1 MAHPGTDSTQ
11 QWTVLSLLQWG
22 SDYLKEKGFDEPRL
36 TVDLLLAHVL
46 NLPRLNLYL
55 QFDRP
60 LTTDELSRFKTLFK
74 RRLSREP
81 LQYIIGETDFMG
93 LRVRVTPDVLVPRP
107 ETELLAERAI
117 EELKR
122 RAPGSQVVL
131 EIGTGS
137 GNLAMAIARFVPTA
151 RIVSIDVSAPAL
163 AVAREN
169 LRSHGIETVD
179 LEVVDVFSG
188 WPEERKFDLIV
199 SNPPYISLTEFA
211 ELQPEVRDFE
221 PRLATTDESD
231 GLRVIRRIVDLA
243 GTALLPGGSL
253 LLEVAYDQYRDVT
266 RLLDQRGLKDVRWY
280 DDHAGIP
287 RVVSALREG
296 LQ

>member
-1 MAHPGTDSTQ
+1 MAHPGTDSAQ

-60 LTTDELSRFKTLFK
+60 LTADELSRFKTLFK

-81 LQYIIGETDFMG
+81 LQYIVGETDFMG
-93 LRVRVTPDVLVPRP
+93 LRVRVTRDVLVPRP

-117 EELKR
+117 EALKK

-151 RIVSIDVSAPAL
+151 RIISIDVSAPAL

-179 LEVVDVFSG
+179 LEVVDVFSD
-188 WPEERKFDLIV
+188 WPEERRFDLIV
-199 SNPPYISLTEFA
+199 SNPPYVSLTEFA

-243 GTALLPGGSL
+243 GTALLPGGCL
-253 LLEVAYDQYRDVT
+253 LLEVAYDQSGDVT
-266 RLLDQRGLKDVRWY
+266 RLLEQRGLKDVRWF

>member
-1 MAHPGTDSTQ
+1 MTHSSNDAAQ

-22 SDYLKEKGFDEPRL
+22 SDYLKAKGFDEPRL

-46 NLPRLNLYL
+46 SLPRLNLYL

-60 LTTDELSRFKTLFK
+60 LTADERARFKALFK
-74 RRLSREP
+74 RRLAREP

-107 ETELLAERAI
+107 ETELLAECAI

-122 RAPGSQVVL
+122 RGDAGQEVL

-137 GNLAMAIARFVPTA
+137 GNLALAIARFVPSA
-151 RIVSIDVSAPAL
+151 HILSIDVSAAAL
-163 AVAREN
+163 AVAGEN
-169 LRSHGIETVD
+169 LRMHGIQTVD
-179 LEVVDVFSG
+179 LDEMDVFSDRVLG
-188 WPEERKFDLIV
+188 RTFNLIV
-199 SNPPYISLTEFA
+199 SNPPYVSLAEYA

-221 PRLATTDESD
+221 PRLATTDEAD
-231 GLRVIRRIVDLA
+231 GLRVIRRIVELA
-243 GTALLPGGSL
+243 GLLLNPGGCL
-253 LLEVAYDQYRDVT
+253 MMEVAYDQSRPVT
-266 RLLDQRGLKDVRWY
+266 GLLEMGGLKEIQWH

-287 RVVSALREG
+287 RVVCARREAAA
-296 LQ
+296 

>member
-1 MAHPGTDSTQ
+1 MAHPGTDSAQ

-46 NLPRLNLYL
+46 SLPRLNLYL

-60 LTTDELSRFKTLFK
+60 LTADELSRFKALFK

-151 RIVSIDVSAPAL
+151 RIISIDVSAPAL

-179 LEVVDVFSG
+179 LEVVDVFSD
-188 WPEERKFDLIV
+188 WPEERRFDLIV
-199 SNPPYISLTEFA
+199 SNPPYVSLAEFA

-253 LLEVAYDQYRDVT
+253 LLEVAYDQSRDVT
-266 RLLDQRGLKDVRWY
+266 RLLEQRGLKDVRWY

>member
-1 MAHPGTDSTQ
+1 MAHPGTDSAQ

-46 NLPRLNLYL
+46 SLPRLNLYL

-60 LTTDELSRFKTLFK
+60 LTADELSRFKALFK

-169 LRSHGIETVD
+169 LRTHGIETVD
-179 LEVVDVFSG
+179 LEVVDVFSD
-188 WPEERKFDLIV
+188 WPEDRRFDLIV

-253 LLEVAYDQYRDVT
+253 LLEVAYDQSRDVT
-266 RLLDQRGLKDVRWY
+266 RLLEQRGLKDVRWY